1 MKTMLITGG
10 SRGIGAAV
18 AKLAAAE
25 SYEVVVNYLNRKDAA
40 EAVVKEIQDGGGT
53 AIAIQG
59 DMSNEKDIQR
69 VFQAT
74 VETFGGLDSLVNNA
88 GILMQQSK
96 LEDISIERM
105 QKIFSVNITGPMIC
119 AREAV
124 KLMAYKNGGHGGT
137 IINISSLA
145 AKTGAPFEYID
156 YAASKA
162 AIDALTLGLAKE
174 VASEGIR
181 VNGVRPAFIETG
193 IHASGGDPGRIDRLK
208 ETIPLKRGGTA
219 TEVAQ
224 AVLWLAS
231 DKSAYSTGIFIDVA
245 GGK

>member
-40 EAVVKEIQDGGGT
+40 KAVVKEIHDNGGT

-96 LEDISIERM
+96 LEGISMERM

-193 IHASGGDPGRIDRLK
+193 IHASGGEPGRIDRLK